1 MSPADSLRGQE
12 ICQKRAAVGHRGR
25 SIKRWIGWSGLFITA
40 SVALAYLLVPAYQT
54 QFEKPT
60 MIGLT
65 KEQVIK
71 RVGEPTSIVPN
82 EEVWSYQLGMDPDVT
97 IAFTDGKVVEV
108 KVFRR

>member
-1 MSPADSLRGQE
+1 
-12 ICQKRAAVGHRGR
+12 
-25 SIKRWIGWSGLFITA
+25 
-40 SVALAYLLVPAYQT
+40 
-54 QFEKPT
+54 